1 MSSCKLHSIDRTP
14 SKLNAS
20 EHAVVV
26 RKSQPVWICKWSE
39 VKSPFM
45 SAGWRWITV
54 RGAEINTEMA
64 GVADRNRIHIQR
76 PRCQPIPSAC
86 SSSHFI
92 SAPSLPSPV
101 YFLPAPG
108 SDFLNILL
116 WIELERM
123 DINKVAVARSSC
135 RDWTVGCVHWCRAA
149 VLSTVM
155 SSARNHNIKS
165 SNYNSFQSQ
174 QCLLAWCQHVFCFK
188 LLFFFAVVKTKSIL
202 LHWSTILTA
211 LVTF

>member
-14 SKLNAS
+14 SKLKAS

-123 DINKVAVARSSC
+123 DINKVAVACSSC

-155 SSARNHNIKS
+155 SSAISNPVIIIVSNPSNAYSHDVS
-165 SNYNSFQSQ
+165 MFFVSNYY
-174 QCLLAWCQHVFCFK
+174 
-188 LLFFFAVVKTKSIL
+188 FFLQWWKPRAFYCTEVQFWQL
-202 LHWSTILTA
+202 
-211 LVTF
+211 